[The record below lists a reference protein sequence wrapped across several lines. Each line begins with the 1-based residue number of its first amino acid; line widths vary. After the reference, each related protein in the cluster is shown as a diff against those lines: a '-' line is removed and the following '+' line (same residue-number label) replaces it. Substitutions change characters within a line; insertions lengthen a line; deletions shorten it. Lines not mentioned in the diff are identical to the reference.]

1 MGLHSADAACGE
13 EPHWKLSPV
22 SLQYDAADIT
32 HDDNFGA
39 ALEATRPVTLVR
51 TNLTPETYDVCRVH
65 TGTRQGAV
73 DYVTLAHCW
82 QIPLHKAKNTVQQ
95 TTQHG
100 VRTVLHPTLS
110 RHFRTNDRMLRY
122 RRLPCNLYSDTIF
135 CPKVTLARG
144 YKMAQIFASDF
155 GWSRCY
161 PMTCKS
167 EAHEALGLLFAR
179 EGVPPKMI
187 VDGTKEMKMGEF
199 AWKCKEAHCYLWSTE
214 PYSPWSNST
223 EREIRKLKKGAARK
237 LTRSGAPQQLWCF
250 ALEYELYVRSHTAHD
265 IYRLDGRVP
274 ETIVLG
280 ETADISPFCE
290 FGFWDWVKFRDQGVA
305 FPGDALVLSKYLD
318 PSIDVG
324 PALTSRVMK
333 ANGEI
338 EDRSTVRALA
348 AEERV
353 STALFIEQQQF
364 LASVEGRWGPKTTIK
379 DLGPDV
385 LNLSPDPDNFDP
397 WEDEDGPSFPKLD
410 NDLAAVE
417 AAGDFLVNS
426 EVLLPVGNS
435 QELARVLCRKRDAD
449 GKVVG
454 MAHHNPAL
462 DTCVYEVRFPDG
474 RTEELAANFIAE
486 AVYAQCD
493 ADGNQYVLL
502 DAIVDYRK
510 DPSVAVAWDDQVTIV
525 DGKKIIKRSTRGWEL
540 CCEWKDGSTSRQK
553 LSDMK
558 ESHPLQV
565 AEFAFAA
572 QIAAE
577 AAFNWWVSW
586 VLKKRDRIISLVKR
600 RSAWYHKRNHKYGI
614 EIPKSVEEA
623 YTIDKASGT
632 TFWRDAIEM
641 EMTNVCVAF
650 DILVDGAA
658 PPPDHQFIRCHM
670 IFDVKMEDF

>member
-1 MGLHSADAACGE
+1 MGLHLADAACGE

-32 HDDNFGA
+32 DDDIFGA
-39 ALEATRPVTLVR
+39 ALEATWQVTLVH

-82 QIPLHKAKNTVQQ
+82 QIPLHKAKKKVQRTMQ
-95 TTQHG
+95 RG
-100 VRTVLHPTLS
+100 VQTVLRPTLS
-110 RHFRTNDRMLRY
+110 RHFRTNDRMLCY
-122 RRLPCNLYSDTIF
+122 RRLPCNLYSNTMF

-144 YKMAQIFASDF
+144 YKMVQICASDF

-161 PMTCKS
+161 PMTLKS

-187 VDGTKEMKMGEF
+187 VDGAKEMKMGEF
-199 AWKCKEAHCYLWSTE
+199 ARKCKEAHCYLRSME
-214 PYSPWSNST
+214 PYSPWSNSA
-223 EREIRKLKKGAARK
+223 EHEIRELKKEAAGK
-237 LTRSGAPQQLWCF
+237 LMRSGAPQRLWCF
-250 ALEYELYVRSHTAHD
+250 ALEYKSYIRSHTAHD

-274 ETIVLG
+274 ETIASG
-280 ETADISPFCE
+280 ETANICPFCG

-305 FPGDALVLSKYLD
+305 FPNDALGLGKYLG

-324 PALTSRVMK
+324 PAMTSRVMK

-338 EDRSTVRALA
+338 EDQSTVRALT
-348 AEERV
+348 AEEHV
-353 STALFIEQQQF
+353 SAALFQEQQQF
-364 LASVEGRWGPKTTIK
+364 LASLEGRWGPKTIIK

-410 NDLAAVE
+410 DDLAAVE

-435 QELARVLCRKRDAD
+435 QELAQVLCQKRESD

-454 MAHHNPAL
+454 TAHHNPAL
-462 DTCVYEVRFPDG
+462 DTRVYEVRFPDS
-474 RTEELAANFIAE
+474 RTEELAANVIAE

-493 ADGNQYVLL
+493 ADGNQYILL
-502 DAIVDYRK
+502 DAIVDYHK
-510 DPSVAVAWDDQVTIV
+510 DPSVAVARDDQVTIV
-525 DGKKIIKRSTRGWEL
+525 DGKKIIKCSTRGWEL
-540 CCEWKDGSTSRQK
+540 CCEWKDSSTSRQK
-553 LSDMK
+553 LSDLK

-572 QIAAE
+572 QIADE
-577 AAFNWWVSW
+577 PAFNWWVSW
-586 VLKKRDRIISLVKR
+586 VLKRIISLVKC
-600 RSAWYHKRNHKYGI
+600 RSAQYHKHTHKYGI

-623 YTIDKASGT
+623 CTIDNATGT
-632 TFWRDAIEM
+632 TFWRDAIEK
-641 EMTNVCVAF
+641 EMTNVRVAF
-650 DILVDGAA
+650 DILADGEA
-658 PPPDHQFIRCHM
+658 PPPDHQFIHCHM
-670 IFDVKMEDF
+670 KFDVKMEDF